1 MNLDEQYKSLDAV
14 VSKKFG
20 NKIGKVHNLQMNY
33 KKRVE
38 TALDLVR
45 ESIKS
50 QQRIIEFYYKYRQK
64 QLAQLMYAQLK
75 ELNKK
80 Y

>member
-1 MNLDEQYKSLDAV
+1 MNLEEQYKRLDDL

-20 NKIGKVHNLQMNY
+20 KKTGKVCNIEMNY

-50 QQRIIEFYYKYRQK
+50 QQRIIELYYKYRQK
-64 QLAQLMYAQLK
+64 QLAKLIYAQLK